1 MDWIDITKQRPTEA
15 DTFEGRVAAIDEDGY
30 AVIAMLLPNGNL
42 LAMGGL
48 AVTHWLPLPARKERA
63 AKPVCE
69 FCGNPTG
76 GPSPCCNEGAL

>member
-1 MDWIDITKQRPTEA
+1 MDWINIKDRRPTEA

-48 AVTHWLPLPARKERA
+48 EVMFWLPLPAKRKA
-63 AKPVCE
+63 TMPTCE